1 MYNSRNSSLASSP
14 GRQALTK
21 YSSVLGGIMDKN
33 GEIWKT
39 VLQRS
44 AAVKSDAWFCVD
56 EYFL

>member
-21 YSSVLGGIMDKN
+21 YSNALGGIMEKD
-33 GEIWKT
+33 GGIWTT

-44 AAVKSDAWFCVD
+44 GAVKSDAFCKSYN
-56 EYFL
+56 EF